1 MATVEEVADCMYKQ
15 VEQFSGKKRF
25 KPGDLIKHA
34 QKELGADKKLS
45 KDAIRI
51 LTDEGKL
58 VYSYFG
64 GTWLEL
70 PYEEG
75 AAKS

>member
-1 MATVEEVADCMYKQ
+1 MATNEEVAEVMLAM
-15 VEQFSGKKRF
+15 VTQFSGKKRL

-34 QKELGADKKLS
+34 KAECAADKKQS
-45 KDAIRI
+45 KEAIRL
-51 LTDEGKL
+51 LTDDGKL

-70 PYEEG
+70 PYIEG
-75 AAKS
+75 AAK